1 MRKPS
6 RFLSF
11 SATALLLGTLAACG
25 TPPPPPQE
33 HLAVRPSPYPAGQV
47 AYPAAPQPAYVEYGR
62 VANIEVIRTQQPGQ
76 SSGAGAVIGGIA
88 GAVIGHQFGG
98 GFGRDAATVAG
109 AVGGGVIGNNI
120 ERRNQT
126 TVQESYRV
134 SIQVDNGAYRAYD
147 VGSPGDL
154 RIGDRVRIDN
164 GRISR
169 I

>member
-1 MRKPS
+1 MH
-6 RFLSF
+6 
-11 SATALLLGTLAACG
+11 ALAGRLDHLRHLLYLTRQAVAGGALFACRVG
-25 TPPPPPQE
+25 
-33 HLAVRPSPYPAGQV
+33 HL
-47 AYPAAPQPAYVEYGR
+47 
-62 VANIEVIRTQQPGQ
+62 
-76 SSGAGAVIGGIA
+76 
-88 GAVIGHQFGG
+88 GHQFGG

-164 GRISR
+164 GQISR